1 MDAFFCLEL
10 ALAVAV
16 VLSLVHSAKM
26 RETPRVAVGKEAQ
39 RELERLRHLRQIK
52 LTEPL
57 SEKVRPTSFADV
69 VGQED
74 GIRALRACLCGPNP
88 QHVIMYG
95 PPGVGKTT
103 AARLVLEEAKK
114 NPASP
119 FGPEA
124 AFVEVD
130 ATTLRFDERGIADPL
145 IGSVHDPIYQ
155 GAGPLG
161 LAGIPQPKPG
171 AVTKAHG
178 GILFIDEIG
187 ELHPVQ
193 LNKLLKVLEDR
204 KVFLESAYYSRD
216 DPSIPA
222 YIHDIFQNGLPADFR
237 LVAAT
242 TRSPEEISPA
252 LRSRCAEVFF
262 RALGPDE
269 IARISEI
276 AAGKAGVSL
285 EEGAKLLLRDYA
297 SSGREV
303 VNMLEI
309 AAGLALSEGRT
320 NVTSEDVEWVISFSQ
335 LAPRQTKS
343 SSRTP
348 AVGVAL
354 GLALLGPGL
363 ASVIDI
369 EAQAVPA
376 AGPKGDI
383 TVTGII
389 EEEELGHRGRTL
401 RRKSMVYSSV
411 ENVRTAL
418 RVVTDAN
425 PFAHDIH
432 VNFPGGVPVD
442 GPSAGLAIAAA
453 VYSAIK
459 RVRLDKS
466 TAMTGEISITGAVRP
481 VGGIEEKVRAGREAG
496 LGRVIIPADNW
507 QERFARTAGIEVV
520 PVSSLEE
527 ALALVVDEVPPALES
542 PEAVGAAGAAAS
554 GGTVASSRPRE
565 FRDPTP

>member
-1 MDAFFCLEL
+1 MDSVFYLQL
-10 ALAVAV
+10 ALAAAL
-16 VLSLVHSAKM
+16 VLCLVHSTKV
-26 RETPRVAVGKEAQ
+26 RETPRVAVGREAQ
-39 RELERLRHLRQIK
+39 RELEKLRHLRQIK

-57 SEKVRPTSFADV
+57 SEKIRPTSFADV

-124 AFVEVD
+124 AFVEID

-193 LNKLLKVLEDR
+193 MNKLLKVLEDR

-216 DPSIPA
+216 DSSIPA

-242 TRSPEEISPA
+242 TRPPEEISQA

-262 RALGPDE
+262 RALGPAE

-276 AAGKAGVSL
+276 AARKAGVSL

-320 NVTSEDVEWVISFSQ
+320 SVTSEDVEWVISFSQ
-335 LAPRQTKS
+335 LTPRQRKS
-343 SSRTP
+343 SLRAP
-348 AVGVAL
+348 AIGIAL
-354 GLALLGPGL
+354 GLAVLGPGL
-363 ASVIDI
+363 ASVIDV

-376 AGPKGDI
+376 AGPRGDI

-389 EEEELGHRGRTL
+389 EEEELGHHGRTL
-401 RRKSMVYSSV
+401 RRKSMVYASV

-418 RVVTDAN
+418 RVVTDSN
-425 PFAHDIH
+425 PFTHDIH

-453 VYSAIK
+453 MYSAIK
-459 RVRLDKS
+459 RVPLDKS

-496 LGRVIIPADNW
+496 LDRVLIPKDNW
-507 QERFARTAGIEVV
+507 QERFSRTAGIDVV

-527 ALALVVDEVPPALES
+527 ALALVVDGVPA
-542 PEAVGAAGAAAS
+542 
-554 GGTVASSRPRE
+554 
-565 FRDPTP
+565 TP